1 MTSKRSF
8 ALPLI
13 LATALVLATALGLLF
28 SGAAGAQ
35 EDQYAAVRDKIEECT
50 ACHGTNGASDNPEF
64 PILAGQ
70 HYYYTYVQ
78 LKDFK
83 TGLRANDIMEDIAK
97 GLEKSEM
104 KLIAQF
110 FSEQKWPNIDHRP
123 DDAIASA
130 GRTAADSG
138 QCVACHLGD
147 YTGNSRVPRI
157 SGQHP
162 DYLKKTMFDFKRKH
176 RKNSPAIATL
186 LAAFSDEDIEAMA
199 EFLAGF

>member
-1 MTSKRSF
+1 MTSKRSP
-8 ALPLI
+8 ALILI
-13 LATALVLATALGLLF
+13 LALALGLLF
-28 SGAAGAQ
+28 SGAAIAQ

-50 ACHGTNGASDNPEF
+50 ACHGTNGASENPDF

-70 HYYYTYVQ
+70 HFYYTYVQ

-83 TGLRANDIMEDIAK
+83 AARRANEIMEEIAK

-110 FSEQKWPNIDHRP
+110 FSEQVWPNIAYRP
-123 DDAIASA
+123 EAAVAAA

-162 DYLKKTMFDFKRKH
+162 KYLAKTMLDFKHKQRM
-176 RKNSPAIATL
+176 NSPSIATL